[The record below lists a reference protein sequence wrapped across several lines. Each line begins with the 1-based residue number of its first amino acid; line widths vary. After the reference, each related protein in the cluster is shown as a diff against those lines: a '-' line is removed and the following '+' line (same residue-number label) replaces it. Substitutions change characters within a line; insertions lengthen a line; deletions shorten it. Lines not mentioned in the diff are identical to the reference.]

1 MKILGIVLIIVGVI
15 ALVYGGFSYTTT
27 KKAVDMGPIQIDRK
41 ENHSVPAAA
50 GAGRDRHCGWRRAAL
65 FRSEEAVLKQFPLA
79 VQAVQPPL
87 SWLFSKAKPAGVNLR
102 GHSKCF
108 SHGYGI

>member
-41 ENHSVPAAA
+41 ESHSVPAAA

-65 FRSEEAVLKQFPLA
+65 FRSEEAVLEHLPLGGGCPTA
-79 VQAVQPPL
+79 ALVAFLKRKSQPE
-87 SWLFSKAKPAGVNLR
+87 
-102 GHSKCF
+102 
-108 SHGYGI
+108 